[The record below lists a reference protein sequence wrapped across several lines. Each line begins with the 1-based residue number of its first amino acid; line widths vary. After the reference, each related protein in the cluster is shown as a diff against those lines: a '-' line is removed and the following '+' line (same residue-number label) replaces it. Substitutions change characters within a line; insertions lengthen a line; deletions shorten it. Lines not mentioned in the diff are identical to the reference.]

1 MAVVL
6 APAIGPTLGG
16 WITDNYD
23 WRWIFFIN
31 LPVGIISL
39 LLTHRMIEDPPHL
52 IEEKKRAWARGLS
65 IDYIGLGPIAL
76 GLGTLQV
83 VLDKGQEDDW
93 FASTFITWFAI
104 IAIISLIAFAIWE
117 WLRKDPIVDV
127 RMLGRR
133 TFGIAN
139 VLMFTVG
146 VVLYGTTV
154 LLPQFTQTLLGYTAE
169 RAGMALS
176 PGGFAII
183 VVMPLVGRL
192 TSRIDGRKLIAY
204 GLAVSGLALYH
215 MTTLDLN
222 VDFRTVM
229 LDRVYQALGLAF
241 LFIPINTMSY
251 VGVAPEDNNQV
262 SGIIN
267 LFRNL
272 GGSVGISIVSTLIAR
287 CAQIHQDTLSLHTN
301 NYRSA
306 FTSTVNGLANAY
318 IDSGSSPAD
327 AAHHGLA
334 KFYMSM
340 QSQAS
345 MLAYLDTLWLLAM
358 ACFAIIPLVFW
369 PTDEEES
376 AR

>member
-1 MAVVL
+1 
-6 APAIGPTLGG
+6 
-16 WITDNYD
+16 
-23 WRWIFFIN
+23 
-31 LPVGIISL
+31 
-39 LLTHRMIEDPPHL
+39 
-52 IEEKKRAWARGLS
+52 
-65 IDYIGLGPIAL
+65 
-76 GLGTLQV
+76 
-83 VLDKGQEDDW
+83 
-93 FASTFITWFAI
+93 
-104 IAIISLIAFAIWE
+104 
-117 WLRKDPIVDV
+117 
-127 RMLGRR
+127 
-133 TFGIAN
+133 
-139 VLMFTVG
+139 
-146 VVLYGTTV
+146 
-154 LLPQFTQTLLGYTAE
+154 
-169 RAGMALS
+169 MALS

-192 TSRIDGRKLIAY
+192 TSRVDGRKLIAF
-204 GLAVSGLALYH
+204 GLAISGLALYH

-287 CAQIHQDTLSLHTN
+287 RAQIHQDTLSLHTN
-301 NYRSA
+301 NYHSA
-306 FTSTVNGLANAY
+306 FTSAVNGLGNSFVR
-318 IDSGSSPAD
+318 SGSSPAD

-334 KFYMSM
+334 QFYASM

-358 ACFAIIPLVFW
+358 ACFAIVPLVFLMKKNL
-369 PTDEEES
+369 PGKTEIH
-376 AR
+376 AH